1 MKKLIKITALL
12 SGVLFLTAITLTFVS
27 AQANQTPIVN
37 QKAIPADV
45 MKVLDKSCAACHK
58 DPGMKF
64 AQGPFNIST
73 WDNYSPEKQAAKAKT
88 VCNFATKGKMPPKKY
103 QANNP
108 GLVPTK
114 DDIKIL
120 CDWATSLN
128 PDNK

>member
-1 MKKLIKITALL
+1 MKKLIKISAIL
-12 SGVLFLTAITLTFVS
+12 SGALFLAALTVTPVS
-27 AQANQTPIVN
+27 AQTNQKPVD

-45 MKVLDKSCAACHK
+45 MKVFDKSCAACHK

-108 GLVPTK
+108 GAVPTK

-120 CDWATSLN
+120 CDWAATLN
-128 PDNK
+128 PVSK

>member
-1 MKKLIKITALL
+1 MKKLIKISAIL
-12 SGVLFLTAITLTFVS
+12 SGALFLAALTVTPVS
-27 AQANQTPIVN
+27 AQTNQKPAD

-45 MKVLDKSCAACHK
+45 MKVFDKSCAACHK

-108 GLVPTK
+108 GAVPTK

-120 CDWATSLN
+120 CDWAATLN
-128 PDNK
+128 PVSK

>member
-1 MKKLIKITALL
+1 
-12 SGVLFLTAITLTFVS
+12 
-27 AQANQTPIVN
+27 
-37 QKAIPADV
+37 

-73 WDNYSPEKQAAKAKT
+73 FVNYSPEKQAAKAKA
-88 VCNFATKGKMPPKKY
+88 VCNMATKGKMPPKKY

-120 CDWATSLN
+120 CDWAASLN